1 MLNDTL
7 QDFDL
12 KSLEKKLVK
21 LHEVER
27 TADNLK
33 YEMMEF
39 MYSDFLPPI
48 EREDIIN
55 LACALDTTIDLIE
68 DILKYIDMFQIEK
81 ITPEMIKFMDLIQRS
96 ATCLRSNQK
105 ELKSFKNQKL
115 ANEAIIAH
123 QSMENRRWLLCSSG

>member
-1 MLNDTL
+1 MSKKVKTKGYNYYKEFIAVSNLIVKASQMLNDTL

-21 LHEVER
+21 LNEVER

-48 EREDIIN
+48 EREDIRPPNQQSRNARRISTGAN
-55 LACALDTTIDLIE
+55 LRRRL
-68 DILKYIDMFQIEK
+68 
-81 ITPEMIKFMDLIQRS
+81 
-96 ATCLRSNQK
+96 
-105 ELKSFKNQKL
+105 
-115 ANEAIIAH
+115 EA
-123 QSMENRRWLLCSSG
+123 